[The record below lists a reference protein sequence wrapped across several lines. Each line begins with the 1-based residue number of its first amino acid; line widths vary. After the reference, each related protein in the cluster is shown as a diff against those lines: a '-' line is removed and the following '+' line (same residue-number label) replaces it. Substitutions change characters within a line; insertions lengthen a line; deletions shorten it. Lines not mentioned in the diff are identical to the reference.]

1 MPTIKNI
8 EGWLVSVGDQIAQKT
23 QQLASPGISAEVIE
37 DYESKSL
44 KLSMLKF
51 SILYTERHIIIKTLN
66 NIRRYLNLNRLSGR
80 SLMSL
85 ELNQR
90 MFSFMIFTVYT
101 TL

>member
-1 MPTIKNI
+1 
-8 EGWLVSVGDQIAQKT
+8 
-23 QQLASPGISAEVIE
+23 
-37 DYESKSL
+37 
-44 KLSMLKF
+44 MLKF

-90 MFSFMIFTVYT
+90 MFSFMIFTVYI
-101 TL
+101 TLSTLVGNKISFHMLYYFAEFFDDYKESLSRMVNFQINLRHLKVLT